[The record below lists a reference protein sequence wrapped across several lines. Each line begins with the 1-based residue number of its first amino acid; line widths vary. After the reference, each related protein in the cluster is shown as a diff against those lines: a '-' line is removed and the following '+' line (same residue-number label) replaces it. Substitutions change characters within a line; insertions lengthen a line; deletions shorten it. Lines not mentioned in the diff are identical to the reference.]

1 MKKFKTKINTIT
13 GQKQLEISILEL
25 QDKID
30 ELDLSD
36 TKEFKELLK
45 KKEALERQLKKLLNP
60 NPN

>member
-1 MKKFKTKINTIT
+1 MKFTTKHKTIT
-13 GQKQLEISILEL
+13 GQKQLEISIIEL
-25 QDKID
+25 QDKMD

-60 NPN
+60 NQ

>member
-1 MKKFKTKINTIT
+1 MKFTTKHKTIT
-13 GQKQLEISILEL
+13 GQKQLEISIIEL
-25 QDKID
+25 QDKMD